1 MYDLVPGFDA
11 DPFKDGALTV
21 SKFLYNNGF
30 SKVTEVDQVG
40 WTPLHYAGCR
50 GDPDLVRALLAQ
62 RANPNVKAAK
72 DNVMAGAL
80 PKWRVMTSVAACR
93 HHEVA
98 RILIEAKAEL
108 SGTQL
113 VGACIGNDPE
123 GIRLLCEVGGVSPHA
138 ADHEGGYGVLAINL
152 ACMYGATAALEE
164 LVAQAV
170 RGSASGMRQG
180 SIDVSHAFWL
190 AACFGNCS
198 AELVDTLLDLRA
210 DVNEQFHLSV
220 RHPVGLLVKVMALKH
235 RFGKQT
241 HFSRMSFHAKGA
253 TPLMQAVMGGQ
264 YEAAAALI
272 ARGARLDLRNSH
284 GYTVA
289 DLAKG
294 RSPPVFLV
302 QAFAGQLAGCLRVAS
317 LALGNHIRKQIE
329 PKDSVTDPPWM
340 AKRMMIT
347 QEFEVEDIL
356 RYRKNEDGS
365 ELFLVKW
372 QGYPEDESTWEPL
385 AHMNDNCRELIA
397 KARALFAWRPNGD
410 QSSSGE
416 VVVSSS
422 GHVPANSAS
431 PNSTAAEATTS
442 SVAIIEEDKEDAQA
456 AGGQPGL
463 EEALGQEE
471 EEEEEEDTEAEDVGA
486 PVPAPAGDEEVSI
499 IEDDEPPATSSGRS
513 PALEPAKRPFD
524 PSGFVGAP
532 SDPRMKRPR
541 LIPPTVEMPLGSGT
555 WEAPVQPAKVP
566 APTTRPA
573 TNGVRH
579 APPSGPT
586 SMPRSPASIGQA
598 HEAHLPEPPKEPPKP
613 PPSREIKCICGLTE
627 QIVPNSRPG
636 LIVCRVCNCSLHTN
650 CVSGALHKAVPAH
663 FVCPPCRLDRVDEFH
678 PSVGAGVLKHSYAS
692 STSTFSL
699 TFAAQA
705 AHWKKQCWAVHLRSV
720 HIHGGDLSGPAW
732 PHKVQG
738 KMNGRQCVAIEPPKH
753 LHVRREQC
761 YNLTPLL
768 KQGLN
773 TLELRFFPKPDR
785 AKDEP
790 EDSWRKLNA

>member
-1 MYDLVPGFDA
+1 MLFPMYTVPVSAILSMTTLEPHEALKLQGLLVQFDKTMGKALFVSHQWVGKRHPDPDFIQFSVLQDALRHLMSEVQYIELDVRTEVALPSAKPFATAELKSAPLFVWYDYFSCPQLEHLVSHKLVESGLMSDLAKAVNSIPLYVAQCSFFFALCPVIESEDHSKLLGPQSWASRGWCRIERCCRELSPEGSWVLIRSAKQMELICSPLATPGSGSPGEGQFTVEEDRQRLGPILLKTLQRKLRFLLQSGDLVGYRVLLNHQPLFLRGFHVPAMYDLVPGFDA

-317 LALGNHIRKQIE
+317 LALGSGYGEEGETEENDVMIE
-329 PKDSVTDPPWM
+329 V
-340 AKRMMIT
+340 
-347 QEFEVEDIL
+347 
-356 RYRKNEDGS
+356 
-365 ELFLVKW
+365 
-372 QGYPEDESTWEPL
+372 
-385 AHMNDNCRELIA
+385 
-397 KARALFAWRPNGD
+397 
-410 QSSSGE
+410 
-416 VVVSSS
+416 
-422 GHVPANSAS
+422 
-431 PNSTAAEATTS
+431 
-442 SVAIIEEDKEDAQA
+442 
-456 AGGQPGL
+456 
-463 EEALGQEE
+463 
-471 EEEEEEDTEAEDVGA
+471 
-486 PVPAPAGDEEVSI
+486 
-499 IEDDEPPATSSGRS
+499 
-513 PALEPAKRPFD
+513 
-524 PSGFVGAP
+524 
-532 SDPRMKRPR
+532 
-541 LIPPTVEMPLGSGT
+541 
-555 WEAPVQPAKVP
+555 
-566 APTTRPA
+566 
-573 TNGVRH
+573 
-579 APPSGPT
+579 
-586 SMPRSPASIGQA
+586 
-598 HEAHLPEPPKEPPKP
+598 
-613 PPSREIKCICGLTE
+613 
-627 QIVPNSRPG
+627 
-636 LIVCRVCNCSLHTN
+636 
-650 CVSGALHKAVPAH
+650 H
-663 FVCPPCRLDRVDEFH
+663 F
-678 PSVGAGVLKHSYAS
+678 
-692 STSTFSL
+692 
-699 TFAAQA
+699 
-705 AHWKKQCWAVHLRSV
+705 
-720 HIHGGDLSGPAW
+720 
-732 PHKVQG
+732 
-738 KMNGRQCVAIEPPKH
+738 
-753 LHVRREQC
+753 
-761 YNLTPLL
+761 
-768 KQGLN
+768 
-773 TLELRFFPKPDR
+773 
-785 AKDEP
+785 
-790 EDSWRKLNA
+790 